1 MQLFNGEKDGDAVLC
16 ILKVGEVTDVD
27 PAHCKIRAT
36 FDAEDGKTSDWLPV
50 LQRKTLEDKDYSVPD
65 IGEDVLCVFFHEAE
79 ETGFALGSFYAG
91 EIELPASSQDQ
102 RVVKFKD
109 GTIISYD
116 RSSHTL
122 KAQIGDTQIVADQ
135 KNVQVSAPSLVSLK
149 SGENTEVNSGK
160 ETNIGASS
168 EVNITAPTLTLSMGA
183 TKMGLSSGNASIETD
198 HLTFKGNVTVSGNL
212 SVKGDINGT
221 GDVSVGGKVSGTNI

>member
-1 MQLFNGEKDGDAVLC
+1 M
-16 ILKVGEVTDVD
+16 
-27 PAHCKIRAT
+27 
-36 FDAEDGKTSDWLPV
+36 
-50 LQRKTLEDKDYSVPD
+50 
-65 IGEDVLCVFFHEAE
+65 
-79 ETGFALGSFYAG
+79 
-91 EIELPASSQDQ
+91 
-102 RVVKFKD
+102 KFKD

-183 TKMGLSSGNASIETD
+183 TKMVLSSGNASIETD

-212 SVKGDINGT
+212 SVKGDIDGT
-221 GDVSVGGKVSGTNI
+221 GNISCRRQSIRHQYLGEIMSFGVTGLFGLVPFVCSASVVSTFKDVNRELSTRWAQHDVIGQKSDF

>member
-36 FDAEDGKTSDWLPV
+36 FDAEDGKTSDWLP
-50 LQRKTLEDKDYSVPD
+50 
-65 IGEDVLCVFFHEAE
+65 
-79 ETGFALGSFYAG
+79 
-91 EIELPASSQDQ
+91 ASSQNQ
-102 RVVKFKD
+102 RVVMFKD

-183 TKMGLSSGNASIETD
+183 TKMVLSSGNASIETD
-198 HLTFKGNVTVSGNL
+198 QLTFKGNVTVSGNL

-221 GDVSVGGKVSGTNI
+221 GNISAGGKVSGTNT

>member
-1 MQLFNGEKDGDAVLC
+1 M
-16 ILKVGEVTDVD
+16 
-27 PAHCKIRAT
+27 
-36 FDAEDGKTSDWLPV
+36 
-50 LQRKTLEDKDYSVPD
+50 PD

-91 EIELPASSQDQ
+91 EIELPASSQDK

-149 SGENTEVNSGK
+149 SGENTEINSGK

-168 EVNITAPTLTLSMGA
+168 AVNITAPTLTLSMGA
-183 TKMGLSSGNASIETD
+183 TKMVLSSGKASIETD
-198 HLTFKGNVTVSGNL
+198 HLTFKGNMTVTGNL
-212 SVKGDINGT
+212 SVKGDIDGT
-221 GDVSVGGKVSGTNI
+221 GNVSAGGKVSGTNI

>member
-1 MQLFNGEKDGDAVLC
+1 MKLFNGEKDGDAVLC

-91 EIELPASSQDQ
+91 EIELPASSQDK

-135 KNVQVSAPSLVSLK
+135 KTSRFQPLPLCRLGPEKILK
-149 SGENTEVNSGK
+149 SIPEKKPT
-160 ETNIGASS
+160 S
-168 EVNITAPTLTLSMGA
+168 EQALRST
-183 TKMGLSSGNASIETD
+183 
-198 HLTFKGNVTVSGNL
+198 
-212 SVKGDINGT
+212 
-221 GDVSVGGKVSGTNI
+221 